1 MLVVGLLQD
10 QPATDLENRFAGLSA
25 ALERQQ
31 FKGKPAEQLLINRLE
46 AEGLP
51 LYAQHV
57 DRMNLQTL
65 LQIFREEPHS
75 CLLGTDAVRDGIDVP
90 GEALRLIIFDRMPW
104 PRADILFK
112 ARAEW
117 QGRDAWV
124 DRVTRLKLRQALGR
138 LIRRATD
145 RGVFVMLDSR
155 LPTRLTSAFPPGV
168 RVERIGL
175 AEAVRITGEFLK
187 DQ

>member
-1 MLVVGLLQD
+1 M
-10 QPATDLENRFAGLSA
+10 R
-25 ALERQQ
+25 
-31 FKGKPAEQLLINRLE
+31 RLE

-124 DRVTRLKLRQALGR
+124 DRVTRLKLRQAFGR

-175 AEAVRITGEFLK
+175 AEAVSITGEFLK